1 MTIQL
6 LDEED
11 YALETDARIAY
22 NSYVV
27 DFADFN
33 VPTAGL
39 DPSALR
45 KQFLK
50 RQVKRP
56 WQVKVGV
63 KKLTKR
69 FLIYRNING
78 KREREDNDAYVYPG
92 MQYKISKESYHMF
105 YIIDT
110 EDAFIRKR
118 KQRRSDASTI
128 EQRQKQWASW
138 LESENGWHRNIEN
151 KNQAQNEAKALLEG
165 KPKAASNGDEK
176 PPASPDMQHQTT
188 SSSTPPS
195 STIPSSSSPRPEH
208 PSTPT
213 KTPVE
218 PGA

>member
-1 MTIQL
+1 M
-6 LDEED
+6 DEED

-22 NSYVV
+22 NTYIV

-50 RQVKRP
+50 RQAERSKSRR
-56 WQVKVGV
+56 
-63 KKLTKR
+63 KKANQTM
-69 FLIYRNING
+69 FIFRNING
-78 KREREDNDAYVYPG
+78 KREREENDAYVYPG

-118 KQRRSDASTI
+118 KQRRPDASTN
-128 EQRQKQWASW
+128 EKRQKQWSLW
-138 LESENGWHRNIEN
+138 LESDSGWHRNIEN
-151 KNQAQNEAKALLEG
+151 KQQAQDEAKALLEG
-165 KPKAASNGDEK
+165 KSSTSNGNDK
-176 PPASPDMQHQTT
+176 SPASPNMQLPTT
-188 SSSTPPS
+188 STSTPPS

-213 KTPVE
+213 KTPIE
-218 PGA
+218 PGT

>member
-1 MTIQL
+1 MKGRGEKANQTI
-6 LDEED
+6 
-11 YALETDARIAY
+11 
-22 NSYVV
+22 
-27 DFADFN
+27 
-33 VPTAGL
+33 
-39 DPSALR
+39 
-45 KQFLK
+45 
-50 RQVKRP
+50 
-56 WQVKVGV
+56 
-63 KKLTKR
+63 
-69 FLIYRNING
+69 LIHRNING

-118 KQRRSDASTI
+118 KQRRTDASTI
-128 EQRQKQWASW
+128 EQRQKRWASW
-138 LESENGWHRNIEN
+138 LESDNGWHRNIEN

-165 KPKAASNGDEK
+165 KAKSSNGDEK
-176 PPASPDMQHQTT
+176 PPASPDMQRQTA